1 MSTMNDAFEKETLQ
15 PLDVAITSVVRQ
27 TTHLIADARHL
38 RKMLEAAQTPVEATP
53 VESQR
58 ERNGRL
64 FWEALYPKEPW
75 SLTYPETREKYM
87 NGAER
92 FIAAAQPPSDET
104 EATPVESERERKG
117 RLLFEIMD
125 DDQCYRWKDIGA
137 STQIYWITVAEQFVT
152 QCQAKPDYTAL
163 RTWLNEQNNEA
174 VDRWYLRQ
182 QDHLPFTLRVTAPM
196 PEEVHAYQKVW
207 AWLDEHEAHHE

>member
-1 MSTMNDAFEKETLQ
+1 MTKMSDAFEKETLQ

-38 RKMLEAAQTPVEATP
+38 RKMLEAAQTSA
-53 VESQR
+53 Q
-58 ERNGRL
+58 
-64 FWEALYPKEPW
+64 
-75 SLTYPETREKYM
+75 
-87 NGAER
+87 
-92 FIAAAQPPSDET
+92 AA
-104 EATPVESERERKG
+104 PVESERERKG